1 MFHVITSV
9 RRAFISILKVAK
21 QPHRRDVVES
31 PSYSY
36 PMPDDFPYAAL
47 DLETMAGFPSDFP
60 PLVEDI
66 FNQHPLPP
74 TTTPSTD
81 ESSDAAFFGVL
92 ETNVTT
98 SVGETAFLRCRV
110 QNNKHQVSQ
119 PTHFNLYYKHL

>member
-1 MFHVITSV
+1 M